1 MTLQEL
7 EQVYNSLLEC
17 GPDSEDFN
25 WGPTY
30 EFAMQR
36 RETAL
41 KIIKRETEKDTVVQK
56 KKYPCEPVPF
66 QTMHGDVMICKKC
79 GHYAPPECE

>member
-1 MTLQEL
+1 MILTKIVLNLRMMKATMTIKEL
-7 EQVYNSLLEC
+7 EQVYSSLIEC
-17 GPDSEDFN
+17 GPDVEDFS

-41 KIIKRETEKDTVVQK
+41 KILQNAIEEKRNG
-56 KKYPCEPVPF
+56 CN
-66 QTMHGDVMICKKC
+66 GN
-79 GHYAPPECE
+79 

>member
-1 MTLQEL
+1 MTLEEL

-17 GPDSEDFN
+17 GPDVEDFS

-41 KIIKRETEKDTVVQK
+41 KILKTAIEEARNSSCVSPRTTV
-56 KKYPCEPVPF
+56 
-66 QTMHGDVMICKKC
+66 
-79 GHYAPPECE
+79 

>member
-1 MTLQEL
+1 MTTLTINEL

-17 GPDSEDFN
+17 GPDIEDFS

-30 EFAMQR
+30 EFARQR

-41 KIIKRETEKDTVVQK
+41 KILK
-56 KKYPCEPVPF
+56 KAIDEARNSNCVSS
-66 QTMHGDVMICKKC
+66 
-79 GHYAPPECE
+79 

>member
-1 MTLQEL
+1 MTLKEL
-7 EQVYNSLLEC
+7 EHVYNSLLEC
-17 GPDSEDFN
+17 GPDAEDFC

-41 KIIKRETEKDTVVQK
+41 KLLKKEIEEKRHEHQV
-56 KKYPCEPVPF
+56 
-66 QTMHGDVMICKKC
+66 
-79 GHYAPPECE
+79 

>member
-1 MTLQEL
+1 MTL
-7 EQVYNSLLEC
+7 EQLNRVYDSLLEC
-17 GPDSEDFN
+17 GPDVEDFS

-41 KIIKRETEKDTVVQK
+41 KILKNAIQEKRN
-56 KKYPCEPVPF
+56 
-66 QTMHGDVMICKKC
+66 
-79 GHYAPPECE
+79 GH

>member
-1 MTLQEL
+1 MRKISVGRCEKNGVTGMTIEEL
-7 EQVYNSLLEC
+7 KQVYNSLSEC
-17 GPDSEDFN
+17 GPDVEDFS

-41 KIIKRETEKDTVVQK
+41 KILKNAIEGASQ
-56 KKYPCEPVPF
+56 
-66 QTMHGDVMICKKC
+66 
-79 GHYAPPECE
+79 

>member
-1 MTLQEL
+1 MTLTIEEL
-7 EQVYNSLLEC
+7 EHVHNSLLEC
-17 GPDSEDFN
+17 GPDVEDFS

-41 KIIKRETEKDTVVQK
+41 KILK
-56 KKYPCEPVPF
+56 KAIE
-66 QTMHGDVMICKKC
+66 DKK
-79 GHYAPPECE
+79 HEHQS

>member
-1 MTLQEL
+1 MTTLTIKEL
-7 EQVYNSLLEC
+7 EQVYSSLLEC
-17 GPDSEDFN
+17 GPDVEDFS

-41 KIIKRETEKDTVVQK
+41 KILKRAIDESRNSICVS
-56 KKYPCEPVPF
+56 P
-66 QTMHGDVMICKKC
+66 QTNV
-79 GHYAPPECE
+79 

>member
-1 MTLQEL
+1 MTIEEL
-7 EQVYNSLLEC
+7 KHVYNSMMEC
-17 GPDSEDFN
+17 GPDVEDFS

-41 KIIKRETEKDTVVQK
+41 KILKNAIEEKRNGQQR
-56 KKYPCEPVPF
+56 F
-66 QTMHGDVMICKKC
+66 
-79 GHYAPPECE
+79 

>member
-1 MTLQEL
+1 MTLKEL
-7 EQVYNSLLEC
+7 EQIYSSLIEC
-17 GPDSEDFN
+17 GPDVEDFS

-41 KIIKRETEKDTVVQK
+41 KILQNAIEEKRN
-56 KKYPCEPVPF
+56 
-66 QTMHGDVMICKKC
+66 
-79 GHYAPPECE
+79 ECNGN

>member
-1 MTLQEL
+1 MTLKEL
-7 EQVYNSLLEC
+7 EQVYSSLMEC
-17 GPDSEDFN
+17 GPDVEDFS

-41 KIIKRETEKDTVVQK
+41 KILQK
-56 KKYPCEPVPF
+56 AIEQGRNITCVS
-66 QTMHGDVMICKKC
+66 TR
-79 GHYAPPECE
+79 

>member
-1 MTLQEL
+1 MTTLTIDEL
-7 EQVYNSLLEC
+7 EQVYSSLMEC
-17 GPDSEDFN
+17 GPDVEDFS

-41 KIIKRETEKDTVVQK
+41 KIVK
-56 KKYPCEPVPF
+56 KAIESAKNSNCSSL
-66 QTMHGDVMICKKC
+66 
-79 GHYAPPECE
+79 

>member
-1 MTLQEL
+1 MTTLTIKEL
-7 EQVYNSLLEC
+7 EQVYSSLMEC
-17 GPDSEDFN
+17 GPDVEDFS

-41 KIIKRETEKDTVVQK
+41 KILKRAINESRNSSCVLPQTTV
-56 KKYPCEPVPF
+56 
-66 QTMHGDVMICKKC
+66 
-79 GHYAPPECE
+79 

>member
-1 MTLQEL
+1 MTLEEL
-7 EQVYNSLLEC
+7 EHVFNSMTEC
-17 GPDSEDFN
+17 GPDAEDFS

-41 KIIKRETEKDTVVQK
+41 KILKRAIEEKRN
-56 KKYPCEPVPF
+56 
-66 QTMHGDVMICKKC
+66 GN
-79 GHYAPPECE
+79 

>member
-1 MTLQEL
+1 MTLEEL
-7 EQVYNSLLEC
+7 EHVYNSMLEC
-17 GPDSEDFN
+17 GPDVEDFS

-41 KIIKRETEKDTVVQK
+41 KILKKAIEEKRNE
-56 KKYPCEPVPF
+56 Y
-66 QTMHGDVMICKKC
+66 QT
-79 GHYAPPECE
+79 

>member
-1 MTLQEL
+1 MTLEDLQK
-7 EQVYNSLLEC
+7 VYDSLLEC
-17 GPDSEDFN
+17 GPDVEDFS

-41 KIIKRETEKDTVVQK
+41 KIIKKAIQEKIN
-56 KKYPCEPVPF
+56 E
-66 QTMHGDVMICKKC
+66 
-79 GHYAPPECE
+79 A

>member
-1 MTLQEL
+1 MTLEEL
-7 EQVYNSLLEC
+7 EQVHNSLLEC
-17 GPDSEDFN
+17 GPDVEDFS

-41 KIIKRETEKDTVVQK
+41 KILKKAIEEKRLEYQ
-56 KKYPCEPVPF
+56 
-66 QTMHGDVMICKKC
+66 
-79 GHYAPPECE
+79 A

>member
-1 MTLQEL
+1 MSRRKLHGKTIWIDMTIEELQ
-7 EQVYNSLLEC
+7 QVYDSLSEC
-17 GPDSEDFN
+17 VPDEQDFS

-41 KIIKRETEKDTVVQK
+41 KILMKAIDESQ
-56 KKYPCEPVPF
+56 
-66 QTMHGDVMICKKC
+66 
-79 GHYAPPECE
+79 

>member
-1 MTLQEL
+1 MELSMTLEEL
-7 EQVYNSLLEC
+7 EQVHSSLIEC
-17 GPDSEDFN
+17 GPDVEDFS

-41 KIIKRETEKDTVVQK
+41 KIIKKAIEEQRNEHK
-56 KKYPCEPVPF
+56 
-66 QTMHGDVMICKKC
+66 
-79 GHYAPPECE
+79 A

>member
-1 MTLQEL
+1 MLCANVSGPEKRKSVKLGLNGNCEKNGATIMTIEDLQR
-7 EQVYNSLLEC
+7 VYDSLLEC
-17 GPDSEDFN
+17 GPDVEDFS

-41 KIIKRETEKDTVVQK
+41 KILMKAIDESQ
-56 KKYPCEPVPF
+56 
-66 QTMHGDVMICKKC
+66 
-79 GHYAPPECE
+79 

>member
-1 MTLQEL
+1 MTLEEL
-7 EQVYNSLLEC
+7 EQVYSSMIEC
-17 GPDSEDFN
+17 GPDVEDFN

-41 KIIKRETEKDTVVQK
+41 KILKKAIQEKRNEH
-56 KKYPCEPVPF
+56 
-66 QTMHGDVMICKKC
+66 QT
-79 GHYAPPECE
+79 

>member
-1 MTLQEL
+1 MGMIMTIKELQT
-7 EQVYNSLLEC
+7 VYDSLTEC
-17 GPDSEDFN
+17 GPDVEDFS

-41 KIIKRETEKDTVVQK
+41 KILK
-56 KKYPCEPVPF
+56 KAIEDKKNEH
-66 QTMHGDVMICKKC
+66 QT
-79 GHYAPPECE
+79 

>member
-1 MTLQEL
+1 MTLEEL
-7 EQVYNSLLEC
+7 EQVHNSLLEC
-17 GPDSEDFN
+17 GPDVEDFS

-41 KIIKRETEKDTVVQK
+41 KILKREIEGKRPK
-56 KKYPCEPVPF
+56 KGKYPCEPVPF
-66 QTMHGDVMICKKC
+66 QTMYGDVMICGKC
-79 GHYAPPECE
+79 GHYALPECK

>member
-1 MTLQEL
+1 MLDTKLAVLQKLNGEAIWIDMTIKEL
-7 EQVYNSLLEC
+7 EQVYSSLLEC
-17 GPDSEDFN
+17 GPDEEDFG

-41 KIIKRETEKDTVVQK
+41 KILKQAIEELRID
-56 KKYPCEPVPF
+56 
-66 QTMHGDVMICKKC
+66 D
-79 GHYAPPECE
+79 

>member
-1 MTLQEL
+1 MTLEEL

-17 GPDSEDFN
+17 GPDVEDFS

-41 KIIKRETEKDTVVQK
+41 KILKTAIAEARD
-56 KKYPCEPVPF
+56 
-66 QTMHGDVMICKKC
+66 D
-79 GHYAPPECE
+79 

>member
-1 MTLQEL
+1 MTLKEL
-7 EQVYNSLLEC
+7 EQVYSSLMEC
-17 GPDSEDFN
+17 GPDVEDFS

-41 KIIKRETEKDTVVQK
+41 KILKNAIEEARNSSCVSPRTTV
-56 KKYPCEPVPF
+56 
-66 QTMHGDVMICKKC
+66 
-79 GHYAPPECE
+79 

>member
-1 MTLQEL
+1 MILTKIVLNLQMMKATMTLKEL
-7 EQVYNSLLEC
+7 EQIYSSLIEC
-17 GPDSEDFN
+17 GPDVEDFS

-41 KIIKRETEKDTVVQK
+41 KILQNAIEEKRNG
-56 KKYPCEPVPF
+56 CN
-66 QTMHGDVMICKKC
+66 GN
-79 GHYAPPECE
+79 